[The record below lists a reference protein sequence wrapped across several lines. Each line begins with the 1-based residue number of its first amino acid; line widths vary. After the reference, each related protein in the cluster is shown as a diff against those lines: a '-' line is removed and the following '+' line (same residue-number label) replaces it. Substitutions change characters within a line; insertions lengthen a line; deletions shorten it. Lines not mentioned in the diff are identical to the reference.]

1 MKILHTSDWHLGQH
15 FITKSRADEH
25 RAFMRWLVEQV
36 KLHEIDAVIIAGDV
50 FDTGTPP
57 SYARQLFNQFIVDMS
72 KLKCQLIVLGGNH
85 DSVATLNE
93 SRQILRHL
101 DTEVIAGVMPDPE
114 EQILVLNDKK
124 GEPGAVIC
132 AVPFIR
138 PRDVML
144 SQADQSG
151 GSKQQ
156 QLGEAISVH
165 YARLFELAQQRC
177 QALGV
182 AVPIIATG
190 HLTAV
195 GASVSDSVRDIYI
208 GSLEAFSASHF
219 PPADYIA
226 LGHIHRAQLVA
237 KSEHIRYSGSPIPLS
252 FDEVRQDKS
261 VFLVSFEQAK
271 LHSVEPLIVPCF
283 QPMQSLK
290 GDLAGIAAQLENLMN
305 EQKPEPEAE
314 AEETTQPIWLSIEVE
329 SQDYL
334 TDLHQ
339 RIEQM
344 TAELPV
350 EVLQLRRA
358 RRQNSEHLQRVGQ
371 ETLAELSVTEVFERC
386 IEKAHFDS
394 PEELARKA
402 RITQAFEQIVEQV
415 QHEHKQASAEEAE

>member
-15 FITKSRADEH
+15 FITKSRANEH
-25 RAFMRWLVEQV
+25 RAFMQWLVTQV
-36 KLHEIDAVIIAGDV
+36 TEHQIDAVIIAGDI

-72 KLKCQLIVLGGNH
+72 KLNCQLIVLGGNH

-101 DTEVIAGVMPDPE
+101 DTEVIAGVMTDPE
-114 EQILVLNDKK
+114 EQILVLNDKTGK
-124 GEPGAVIC
+124 PGAVIC
-132 AVPFIR
+132 AIPFIR

-144 SQADQSG
+144 SQANQSG
-151 GSKQQ
+151 GMKQQ
-156 QLGEAISVH
+156 QLGEAISAH
-165 YARLFELAQQRC
+165 YGHLYDLAQKRC
-177 QALGV
+177 ELLGTRL
-182 AVPIIATG
+182 PIIATG

-195 GASVSDSVRDIYI
+195 GVSTSGSERDIYI
-208 GSLEAFSASHF
+208 GSLDAFSAAHF

-226 LGHIHRAQLVA
+226 LGHIHRAQVVA

-252 FDEVRQDKS
+252 FDEVKQDKS
-261 VFLVSFEQAK
+261 VFLVSFELDK
-271 LHSVEPLIVPCF
+271 LHTVEPLTVPRL

-290 GDLAGIAAQLENLMN
+290 GDLAEIAAQLETLVGGVHKT
-305 EQKPEPEAE
+305 EQEL
-314 AEETTQPIWLSIEVE
+314 EESTLPIWLSIEVE

-339 RIEQM
+339 RIEQL

-358 RRQNSEHLQRVGQ
+358 RKQNSDHLEPVGR
-371 ETLAELSVTEVFERC
+371 ETLAELSVSEVFERC
-386 IEKAHFDS
+386 IEKEHFDS
-394 PEELARKA
+394 AEELARKA
-402 RITQAFEQIVEQV
+402 RITLAFEQIVEQV
-415 QHEHKQASAEEAE
+415 QHDHKQAFAQGEE